1 MSGRTVHHIT
11 FTITWT
17 RMDRYFPTKP
27 YYKNSG
33 TNTMQKLDEKSKELM
48 LQHQIDNICELL
60 KATYHYTIVLDSY
73 GRESKR
79 LTFTYDPKES
89 DAVD

>member
-1 MSGRTVHHIT
+1 MKG
-11 FTITWT
+11 
-17 RMDRYFPTKP
+17 
-27 YYKNSG
+27 
-33 TNTMQKLDEKSKELM
+33 LDEKSKELM